1 MKRTIIIWVLL
12 SFIPLSAHAFKIPGA
27 SGLPGMSGK
36 SSESEAPEK
45 PEKSATDSQ
54 EALVAKFKETL
65 GSVLLAQKYLAIAFD
80 QADQA
85 SELET
90 EIASLEGDCGT
101 DCLKRVV
108 KVSGKANKSIGKK
121 LEAEAEINAEG
132 KTNYLLALPP
142 YIKGTLSAKDLVTES
157 TNWGKQATGEIKS
170 AGMMNAPKL
179 KKKLNA
185 GMYVAQQTPKLVKN
199 WAKATKQIATYAK
212 ASNIDLGSIEGANS
226 FDFGD

>member
-54 EALVAKFKETL
+54 EALVVKFKETL
-65 GSVLLAQKYLAIAFD
+65 GSILLAQKYLAIAFD

-108 KVSGKANKSIGKK
+108 KISGKANKSIGKK

-142 YIKGTLSAKDLVTES
+142 YIKGTLSAKDLVTEA

-185 GMYVAQQTPKLVKN
+185 GMYVAQQTPKLLKT
-199 WAKATKQIATYAK
+199 WGKATKQIATYAK
-212 ASNIDLGSIEGANS
+212 ASGIDLGSVKGAS
-226 FDFGD
+226 DFDFGD

>member
-1 MKRTIIIWVLL
+1 MIRIFATLTLL
-12 SFIPLSAHAFKIPGA
+12 LFLPLSSVALKLPGA
-27 SGLPGMSGK
+27 DKLPGMSGK
-36 SSESEAPEK
+36 SSEAESTEAPAE
-45 PEKSATDSQ
+45 SAADSQ
-54 EALVAKFKETL
+54 DALVGQFKETL
-65 GSVLLAQKYLAIAFD
+65 GSILLAQKYLAVAFD

-85 SELET
+85 SELDT

-108 KVSGKANKSIGKK
+108 KVSGDANKSIGKK
-121 LEAEAEINAEG
+121 LDAKTEINAEG
-132 KTNYLLALPP
+132 KANYLMALPP
-142 YIKGTLSAKDLVTES
+142 YIKGTLSTKDLAT
-157 TNWGKQATGEIKS
+157 TAAYWGKQAAGEIKS

-179 KKKLNA
+179 KKKLGS

-212 ASNIDLGSIEGANS
+212 ASNIDLGSVEGANE